1 MIYLYEELLVK
12 DIKIGVQVC
21 EVKHVY
27 TISEMQSILNINAS
41 TLRYYEK
48 EGILPEIERNDGGRR
63 VYREEHVL
71 LMKFL
76 LCLKDTGMSI
86 EDLKA
91 YMNLGYQV
99 ETMLEDRRD
108 ILIQH
113 KKSVEHQITQIQS
126 NLERINQKIGFYDD
140 LISKKDLPE

>member
-1 MIYLYEELLVK
+1 M
-12 DIKIGVQVC
+12 
-21 EVKHVY
+21 Y

-63 VYREEHVL
+63 VYKEEHVL
-71 LMKFL
+71 LLKFL
-76 LCLKDTGMSI
+76 LCLKETGMSI

-113 KKSVEHQITQIQS
+113 KKSVEHQIAQIQS

-140 LISKKDLPE
+140 LISKKNLPE

>member
-1 MIYLYEELLVK
+1 M
-12 DIKIGVQVC
+12 
-21 EVKHVY
+21 Y

-76 LCLKDTGMSI
+76 LCLKETGMSI

-113 KKSVEHQITQIQS
+113 KKSVEEQISQIQS
-126 NLERINQKIGFYDD
+126 NLERIKQKIGFYDD
-140 LISKKDLPE
+140 LISKKNFPE

>member
-1 MIYLYEELLVK
+1 M
-12 DIKIGVQVC
+12 
-21 EVKHVY
+21 Y

-76 LCLKDTGMSI
+76 LCLKETGMSI

-113 KKSVEHQITQIQS
+113 KKSVEEQISQIQS
-126 NLERINQKIGFYDD
+126 NLERIKQKIGFYDD
-140 LISKKDLPE
+140 LISKKNLPE

>member
-1 MIYLYEELLVK
+1 M
-12 DIKIGVQVC
+12 
-21 EVKHVY
+21 Y
-27 TISEMQSILNINAS
+27 TISEMQSKLNINAS

-48 EGILPEIERNDGGRR
+48 EGILPEIERNDSGRR

-71 LMKFL
+71 LIKFL
-76 LCLKDTGMSI
+76 LCLKETGMSI

-91 YMNLGYQV
+91 YMNLGYHV

-140 LISKKDLPE
+140 LISKKNLPEEDA

>member
-1 MIYLYEELLVK
+1 M
-12 DIKIGVQVC
+12 
-21 EVKHVY
+21 Y

-76 LCLKDTGMSI
+76 LCLKETGMSI

-113 KKSVEHQITQIQS
+113 KKSVEEQIAQIQS

-140 LISKKDLPE
+140 LISKKNLPE

>member
-1 MIYLYEELLVK
+1 M
-12 DIKIGVQVC
+12 
-21 EVKHVY
+21 KHVY

>member
-1 MIYLYEELLVK
+1 M
-12 DIKIGVQVC
+12 
-21 EVKHVY
+21 Y

-63 VYREEHVL
+63 VYREEHLL

-76 LCLKDTGMSI
+76 LCLKETGMSI

-91 YMNLGYQV
+91 YMNLGYHV

-108 ILIQH
+108 ILIKH
-113 KKSVEHQITQIQS
+113 KKA
-126 NLERINQKIGFYDD
+126 
-140 LISKKDLPE
+140 

>member
-1 MIYLYEELLVK
+1 M
-12 DIKIGVQVC
+12 
-21 EVKHVY
+21 Y

>member
-1 MIYLYEELLVK
+1 M
-12 DIKIGVQVC
+12 
-21 EVKHVY
+21 Y

-76 LCLKDTGMSI
+76 LCLKETGMSI

-99 ETMLEDRRD
+99 ETMLEDRKD

-113 KKSVEHQITQIQS
+113 KKSVEHQIAQIQS

-140 LISKKDLPE
+140 LISKKNLPEEDA